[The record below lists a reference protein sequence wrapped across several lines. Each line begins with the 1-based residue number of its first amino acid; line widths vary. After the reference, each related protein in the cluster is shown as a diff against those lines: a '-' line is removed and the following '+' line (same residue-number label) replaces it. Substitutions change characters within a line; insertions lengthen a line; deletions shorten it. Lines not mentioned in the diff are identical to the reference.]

1 MKKYI
6 IVLMSALLLTGCQK
20 KETTMEYIPVLGY
33 RDGMAY
39 GVQNYVCWK
48 DMLIWGFDIYKMD
61 EGIYRKTEETVT
73 DLFDSDSNIDILD
86 LKQYEN
92 FIITTDRNDSEFL
105 VYDMDTGETVQY
117 QPYNGN
123 NFSPIWYIYNE
134 DIYYISESDADTNDR
149 TLLRMNILSGES
161 RKVYS
166 LSDHDLNNNMVLAYR
181 FAIREDGSIVIG
193 IFHVNDMEADVTEFR
208 RIYYD
213 SDHQLIETTIGEL
226 SGYIYLYVLQ
236 YNKKGLVLYGST
248 GDKKEEIIC
257 LTDDGNA
264 VQIKESPLHEMLIS
278 DEGYWVGYNQHGE
291 TFTYRD
297 SEPFSI
303 AFYDFDG
310 NMHEKYDLRTNSEM
324 EAEYK
329 FRGIISDDN
338 DIYIIYSD
346 QEKGDLF
353 IDRLTGKKRK

>member
-1 MKKYI
+1 
-6 IVLMSALLLTGCQK
+6 
-20 KETTMEYIPVLGY
+20 MEYIPALSY
-33 RDGMAY
+33 RDGITW

-48 DMLIWGFDIYKMD
+48 DVLIWGFDIYKMD

-92 FIITTDRNDSEFL
+92 FIIAADRNDSEFL
-105 VYDMDTGETVQY
+105 VYDMDTAETVHY

-123 NFSPIWYIYNE
+123 SFSPIWHIYNG
-134 DIYYISESDADTNDR
+134 DIYYIAENGTDTDDK
-149 TLLRMNILSGES
+149 TLLSMNIMTGES
-161 RKVYS
+161 REVYS
-166 LSDHDLNNNMVLAYR
+166 LSSNDLKKNMILANS
-181 FAIREDGSIVIG
+181 FEIREDGSIVIG
-193 IFHVNDMEADVTEFR
+193 VWHVNDMQADVTEFR

-213 SDHQLIETTIGEL
+213 SNQQLKETTIGEL
-226 SGYIYLYVLQ
+226 SGYIYLYALQ

-257 LTDDGNA
+257 LTDNGD
-264 VQIKESPLHEMLIS
+264 VKQIKGPSVYEVLIS

-291 TFTYRD
+291 IFTYRD

-310 NMHEKYDLRTNSEM
+310 NMKEEYDLRTSSEM

-346 QEKGDLF
+346 QEKKELF
-353 IDRLTGKKRK
+353 IERIDI